1 MLMHYLANPYFLG
14 YVLVVLLL
22 FRFAE
27 ALKRQHKENV
37 QRRQARDKRPSV
49 WDVDV

>member
-22 FRFAE
+22 LRFAE
-27 ALKRQHKENV
+27 VLKRQHKDNAR
-37 QRRQARDKRPSV
+37 RRQAREKRPSI